1 VVFGTDEAQAVHN
14 MALLEK
20 CALVYLLALLSDEK
34 ISQIPLAV
42 REIAFSKLRSD
53 EKRFNN
59 IEIEERT
66 D

>member
-1 VVFGTDEAQAVHN
+1 